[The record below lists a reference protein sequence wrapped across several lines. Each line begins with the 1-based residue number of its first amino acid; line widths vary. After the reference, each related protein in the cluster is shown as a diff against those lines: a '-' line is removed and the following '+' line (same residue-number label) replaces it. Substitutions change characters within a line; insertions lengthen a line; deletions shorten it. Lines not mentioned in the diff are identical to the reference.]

1 MLLGAIFL
9 FLVCI
14 PLILLIFFIDK
25 ASAKPKGNIILGA
38 TVPTSNMNDE
48 QLLKIIEEY
57 KKKDKYFI
65 VIALITAIPIFPIA
79 IKSTF
84 FATMYLL
91 IWSFFVCIGESICIK
106 SAFKKIQVLKKE
118 NNWTIEGR
126 PDEDQYWNGFF
137 YNNPNDK
144 KFMVEKR
151 VGIATTI
158 NFGHPI
164 GKAFVALFAVIMIV
178 ALVPIFIM
186 FFKLQNVD
194 LNLNVSDNTVNIESP
209 MYKDSFHK
217 DEIEDV
223 YTLTKLPESKRLNG
237 LDDGNLLLGKFKVE
251 GYGDSRVYIRNDVN
265 KIVVIKLKD
274 LTVFISGDDES
285 EAEEIYKE
293 LLDYYEDGLVEKVLI
308 D

>member
-14 PLILLIFFIDK
+14 PLILLIYFIDK

-48 QLLKIIEEY
+48 Q
-57 KKKDKYFI
+57 F
-65 VIALITAIPIFPIA
+65 
-79 IKSTF
+79 
-84 FATMYLL
+84 
-91 IWSFFVCIGESICIK
+91 
-106 SAFKKIQVLKKE
+106 LKKE

-151 VGIATTI
+151 VGIGTTI

-178 ALVPIFIM
+178 ALVPVFIM
-186 FFKLQNVD
+186 FFKLQNAD
-194 LNLNVSDNTVNIESP
+194 LNLRIFDNTVNIESP
-209 MYKDSFHK
+209 MYKYSFHK
-217 DEIEDV
+217 DEIENI
-223 YTLTKLPESKRLNG
+223 YTITKLPESKRLNG

-274 LTVFISGDDES
+274 LNIFISGNDEN
-285 EAEEIYKE
+285 EA
-293 LLDYYEDGLVEKVLI
+293 
-308 D
+308 